1 MKRQNTISRDI
12 CTPYHH
18 LTAGIKEVKDSK
30 CFKLIL
36 SYSLKIGNLLNNS
49 DIKSFS
55 IESLLKLSTIKE
67 SSSKKTLLYSIL
79 QKLPQDENVSD
90 QFEKM
95 SQVCKTDLSESEH
108 SLESVEE
115 QCKSALGYL
124 KLAASYDAN
133 TKHLVESFLT
143 ESVKEAD
150 CKYRITHLLI
160 AEDI

>member
-1 MKRQNTISRDI
+1 M
-12 CTPYHH
+12 
-18 LTAGIKEVKDSK
+18 
-30 CFKLIL
+30 
-36 SYSLKIGNLLNNS
+36 GNLLNNS

-95 SQVCKTDLSESEH
+95 SEVCKTDLSESEH

-150 CKYRITHLLI
+150 CNYKNYSLI
-160 AEDI
+160 NS